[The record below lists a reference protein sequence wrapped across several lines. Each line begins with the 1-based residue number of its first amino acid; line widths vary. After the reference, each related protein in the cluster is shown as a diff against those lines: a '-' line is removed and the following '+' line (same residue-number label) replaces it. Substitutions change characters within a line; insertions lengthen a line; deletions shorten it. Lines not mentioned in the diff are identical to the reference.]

1 MLFSMRLIL
10 ASGSP
15 RRRELLLAA
24 GFAFDV
30 SAVEVDERRTN
41 GEAPAAYVERLARAK
56 AHAAAAAQRDP
67 DTAVLGADTVVVVD
81 DEVLGKPR
89 DEVDATRMLRL
100 LSGRSHEV
108 LTGVAVIGQ
117 GGTVSRVERTTV
129 WFAPLSDRDI
139 AWYVASGEPMDKAGA
154 YAIQALASRFIPRI
168 EGSYTNVVG
177 LPVTTVVELLEK
189 AGLSRLPRPPA
200 P

>member
-1 MLFSMRLIL
+1 LVL

-15 RRRELLLAA
+15 RRRELLSSA

-56 AHAAAAAQRDP
+56 ARAAAAQQEP

-89 DEVDATRMLRL
+89 DAADATRMLRL
-100 LSGRSHEV
+100 LSGRAHEV

-129 WFAPLSDRDI
+129 WFAPLSERDI

-189 AGLSRLPRPPA
+189 AGLSRLPGNPA
-200 P
+200 T